1 MNFLKRFHFK
11 ERAHL
16 IKDLFIVNILTKQSL
31 IAIGASLVFSF
42 FLVQTSKPQF
52 SISSTLREALPAQT
66 PSSQS
71 ALLGDAQSILGGSF
85 SSSSSSIEA
94 FQSNMYSYALAQRMW
109 QKGWGSK
116 VFGNG
121 DMNPDYFNN
130 ISKNH
135 KISDKIA
142 SFLSGYKL
150 YDFYTAHDLQQYII
164 STFEIKQKR
173 GSSNIDIFALQSD
186 KDLAIKFMNDLIIET
201 DNYSKE
207 SLIQRSKE
215 IIEAT
220 YKQLAISKNSYI
232 SSALGN
238 TINSEYYKIANLEND
253 LPYYIYVTDPPHSS
267 EYPITP
273 DISSIIFSNL
283 IAFLFLSILFS
294 FIHKNKEDLW

>member
-1 MNFLKRFHFK
+1 MNFLKRFHVK
-11 ERAHL
+11 ERTHL
-16 IKDLFIVNILTKQSL
+16 VKDLFIEHILTKQSL

-42 FLVQTSKPQF
+42 YIVQISAPQF
-52 SISSTLREALPAQT
+52 SISSTLREALPSQAS
-66 PSSQS
+66 SSQS
-71 ALLGDAQSILGGSF
+71 TLLGDAILGGSF
-85 SSSSSSIEA
+85 ASSSSTIEA
-94 FQSNMYSYALAQRMW
+94 FESNMYSYALAQRMW

-173 GSSNIDIFALQSD
+173 GSSNIDIFALKSD

-220 YKQLAISKNSYI
+220 YKQLAISKNSSI

-253 LPYYIYVTDPPHSS
+253 LPYHIYVTDPPHSS

-283 IAFLFLSILFS
+283 IAFLFLSMLFS